1 MGPRYCYVLN
11 FLETMMNQDETFQ
24 EYRPLLFSIAY
35 QMLGSAMDAD
45 DCLQEAYVRWHTVLE
60 RGEVIQSAKT
70 YLCTIV
76 TRLCIDQV
84 RSARARRETYVGI
97 WLPEPLI
104 ASDAGDPAEMAAF
117 SEALSMALFLLLER
131 LSPVERA
138 VFLLRQAFD
147 YEYAEIAQI
156 VGKSEENCRQIVRRA
171 RQHLNARHPHHEVS
185 LEQREQLTQQFYRA
199 CTSGDMDGLLTL
211 LAEDVVLHSDGGGK
225 VNAARNPIYGADK
238 VTRLLLGIMR
248 KQPTDMV
255 WRMTRVNGRPGFVG
269 YLNSVPFGVVY
280 IEIVESRITEI
291 DLIVNPD
298 KLREVPSSSQMFE
311 K

>member
-1 MGPRYCYVLN
+1 
-11 FLETMMNQDETFQ
+11 MNKDETFQ

-45 DCLQEAYVRWHTVLE
+45 DCLQEAYMRWHTALE

-76 TRLCIDQV
+76 THLCIDQM
-84 RSARARRETYVGI
+84 RSARARRETYVGV
-97 WLPEPLI
+97 WLPEPLV
-104 ASDAGDPAEMAAF
+104 AADTNDPAEMAAF

-171 RQHLNARHPHHEVS
+171 RQHLHRRQVHHEVPM
-185 LEQREQLTQQFYRA
+185 EQREQLTQQFYRA
-199 CTSGDMDGLLTL
+199 CTNGDMDGLLSL
-211 LAEDVVLHSDGGGK
+211 LAQDVTMHSDGGGK
-225 VNAARNPIYGADK
+225 VKAALNPIYGAEK
-238 VTRLLLGIMR
+238 VARGLLGIMH
-248 KQPTDMV
+248 KLPLGLA
-255 WRMTRVNGRPGFVG
+255 WRMMLVNGRLGFVA
-269 YLNSVPFGVVY
+269 YLNTTPIAVVY
-280 IEIVESRITEI
+280 IEIGENHIQEI
-291 DLIVNPD
+291 DIIVNPD
-298 KLREVPSSSQMFE
+298 KLGHVPSLPTG

>member
-1 MGPRYCYVLN
+1 
-11 FLETMMNQDETFQ
+11 MNRDELFQ

-45 DCLQEAYVRWHTVLE
+45 DCLQEAYMRWHTALE

-76 TRLCIDQV
+76 THLCIDQM
-84 RSARARRETYVGI
+84 RSARARREMYVGV
-97 WLPEPLI
+97 WLPEPLV
-104 ASDAGDPAEMAAF
+104 ASDATDPAEMTDFAE
-117 SEALSMALFLLLER
+117 SLSMALFLLLER

-171 RQHLNARHPHHEVS
+171 RQHVNAGHAHRQVS

-199 CTSGDMDGLLTL
+199 CMSGDMEGLLSL
-211 LAEDVVLHSDGGGK
+211 LAKDVVMHSDGGGK
-225 VNAARNPIYGADK
+225 VHAARNPIYGADK
-238 VTRLLLGIMR
+238 VARGLMGIVHKMSA
-248 KQPTDMV
+248 DLV
-255 WRMTRVNGRPGFVG
+255 WRATRVNGQPGFVA
-269 YLNSVPFGVVY
+269 YLNALAVSVVY
-280 IEIVESRITEI
+280 IEIGEDGIQEI
-291 DLIVNPD
+291 DIVVNPD
-298 KLREVPSSSQMFE
+298 KLRQVPPPSVL
-311 K
+311 